1 MDKRYLKKEFFMYTS
16 LNILGMVGL
25 SCYILADTFFVSNG
39 LGING
44 LTALNLVIPIYSLIR
59 GVGLMLGIGGATK
72 STIFNSQG
80 KLKRANKIFTTTV
93 LISFIFSCLFIVAA
107 ILFGDTI
114 TAFLGANQSVFA
126 MTKKYLMTLLFF
138 SPAFLLNDI
147 FVCFIRNDNSPKLSM
162 LSMLVG
168 SMCNIVLDYIFIF
181 PLNMGIF
188 GAALATGFAPIIG
201 LLILS
206 MHIYKKKN
214 NFHFI
219 KTKLSI
225 QQVKSIVVLGF
236 SSFVTELSSGIVII
250 VFNIIIL
257 KILGNIG
264 VGAYGII
271 ANLSLVVIAI
281 FTGIAQGIQPLLSS
295 FYGQGNGINVK
306 KILHYAISLMSIL
319 SIILYVIIFVYNKQI
334 VSLFNSEYNN
344 QLQVVAEVGL
354 RLYFLALPFAGYN
367 IIMSIYFTSI
377 ENPLPSQLISLLR
390 GLFLIVPVAIC
401 LADILEINGVWLSY
415 PLTEMLVTLLT
426 IIIYFKISK

>member
-1 MDKRYLKKEFFMYTS
+1 
-16 LNILGMVGL
+16 
-25 SCYILADTFFVSNG
+25 
-39 LGING
+39 
-44 LTALNLVIPIYSLIR
+44 
-59 GVGLMLGIGGATK
+59 
-72 STIFNSQG
+72 
-80 KLKRANKIFTTTV
+80 
-93 LISFIFSCLFIVAA
+93 
-107 ILFGDTI
+107 
-114 TAFLGANQSVFA
+114 
-126 MTKKYLMTLLFF
+126 
-138 SPAFLLNDI
+138 
-147 FVCFIRNDNSPKLSM
+147 M

-214 NFHFI
+214 NFYFI

-281 FTGIAQGIQPLLSS
+281 FTGIAQGIQPLLSN

-306 KILHYAISLMSIL
+306 KILHYALSLMSIL

-377 ENPLPSQLISLLR
+377 EKPLPSQLISLLR